1 MKACG
6 SIYSLL
12 SLQNKICFY
21 SLTQLSKLEMFWSPP
36 HHYQRFSFPLYFL
49 QDIQFSHT
57 WPLAIHQS
65 HNSHLSKFT
74 NFKSF
79 HSTFLCDNHNIL
91 KIHIFPEAFK
101 KYREFT
107 HKVIQP
113 KFSKQRDFSLPKVV
127 LVRRISLYDS
137 LMKLVGTHKIRQ
149 FSISQKHFH
158 LGI

>member
-1 MKACG
+1 
-6 SIYSLL
+6 
-12 SLQNKICFY
+12 
-21 SLTQLSKLEMFWSPP
+21 MFWSPP
-36 HHYQRFSFPLYFL
+36 HHHQRFSFPLYFL

-107 HKVIQP
+107 QQGDSAKVF
-113 KFSKQRDFSLPKVV
+113 KTKREDFSLPKVV
-127 LVRRISLYDS
+127 LVGKNSLYDS
-137 LMKLVGTHKIRQ
+137 LMKLVGTHKIRP